1 MVQITHCCSG
11 RYPDY
16 SAVPVLSSLHIFE
29 RPRVAPFRQPSR
41 AVFCAHERMVLS
53 TSHQVALAFTAV
65 LFTFV
70 VLPRMFSSG
79 TVAKETR
86 VDPRYSKKAGPGAVK
101 GQPVNPNAPGSS
113 QTAENM
119 QQMKKLMEQE
129 LKSEKYNQYKSNSNK
144 SYVFTLMPLYA
155 IGVGV
160 FAAYKFLKIKSADDQ
175 AQKDKFAKGAKKSVE
190 AENQLSELEQR
201 LAQTER
207 MLNSILTQLDP
218 LTNCVKSVAQEQK
231 NEIMSQLQTIRH
243 LMKKRGMDCPPLNEA
258 SCERN
263 LDDLI
268 ESLGAGDAS
277 AAEAPLADEQSSP
290 GTAEAERVY
299 QKRLEDEAAT
309 EGEEVKEP
317 VPEESDGE
325 AEEDGNVEEEEDRE
339 EEDELEDSE
348 LNETNIGEAG
358 AKQPSSGLRRRNRPD

>member
-1 MVQITHCCSG
+1 
-11 RYPDY
+11 
-16 SAVPVLSSLHIFE
+16 
-29 RPRVAPFRQPSR
+29 
-41 AVFCAHERMVLS
+41 MVLS
-53 TSHQVALAFTAV
+53 MAQQVALAFTAV

-70 VLPRMFSSG
+70 VLPRMFGVGGG
-79 TVAKETR
+79 TGAKETR
-86 VDPRYSKKAGPGAVK
+86 FDPRYSRKAAPGPGAVR
-101 GQPVNPNAPGSS
+101 GQPINVNAPGSP
-113 QTAENM
+113 QTPENL

-129 LKSEKYNQYKSNSNK
+129 LKSDKYKTNSNK
-144 SYVFTLMPLYA
+144 GYVFTLMPLYA

-190 AENQLSELEQR
+190 AENQLNELEQR

-231 NEIMSQLQTIRH
+231 NEIMSQLQTIRY
-243 LMKKRGMDCPPLNEA
+243 LMKKRGMDCPPLNINEA

-268 ESLGAGDAS
+268 ESLGANDTSTVEAS
-277 AAEAPLADEQSSP
+277 LVDKQTSP
-290 GTAEAERVY
+290 VTAEPSEKVY
-299 QKRLEDEAAT
+299 QKLVEDEAAT
-309 EGEEVKEP
+309 EGEEMKEL

-325 AEEDGNVEEEEDRE
+325 AEEEEEDDDDKE
-339 EEDELEDSE
+339 EEDEEEEAEEEGSEDCELMPSLEDPY
-348 LNETNIGEAG
+348 ETNIEEVG
-358 AKQPSSGLRRRNRPD
+358 AEQLAFGLRRRNRPD

>member
-1 MVQITHCCSG
+1 
-11 RYPDY
+11 
-16 SAVPVLSSLHIFE
+16 
-29 RPRVAPFRQPSR
+29 
-41 AVFCAHERMVLS
+41 MVLS
-53 TSHQVALAFTAV
+53 MAQQVALAFTAV

-70 VLPRMFSSG
+70 VLPRMFGVGGG
-79 TVAKETR
+79 TGAKETR
-86 VDPRYSKKAGPGAVK
+86 FDPRYSRKAAAPGPGAVR
-101 GQPVNPNAPGSS
+101 GQPINVNAPGSP
-113 QTAENM
+113 QTPENL

-129 LKSEKYNQYKSNSNK
+129 LKSDKYKTNSNK
-144 SYVFTLMPLYA
+144 GYVFTLMPLYA

-190 AENQLSELEQR
+190 AENQLNELEQR

-231 NEIMSQLQTIRH
+231 NEIMSQLQTIRY
-243 LMKKRGMDCPPLNEA
+243 LMKKRGMDCPPLNINEA

-268 ESLGAGDAS
+268 ESLGANDTSTVEAS
-277 AAEAPLADEQSSP
+277 LVDKQTSP
-290 GTAEAERVY
+290 VTAEPSEKVY
-299 QKRLEDEAAT
+299 QKLVEDEAAT
-309 EGEEVKEP
+309 EGEEMKEL

-325 AEEDGNVEEEEDRE
+325 AEEEEEDDDDKE
-339 EEDELEDSE
+339 EEDEEEEAEEEGSEDCELMPSLEDPY
-348 LNETNIGEAG
+348 ETNIEEVG
-358 AKQPSSGLRRRNRPD
+358 AEQLAFGLRRRNRPD